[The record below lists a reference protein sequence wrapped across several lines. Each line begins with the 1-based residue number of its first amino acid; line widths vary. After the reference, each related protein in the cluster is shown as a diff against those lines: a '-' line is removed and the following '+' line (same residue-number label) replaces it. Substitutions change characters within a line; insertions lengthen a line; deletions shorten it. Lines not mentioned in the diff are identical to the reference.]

1 MPSSPMRCHT
11 GSAVALAQEAKA
23 AVTTP
28 FVPVASGVENFKPS
42 SGPAIGTGLPPV
54 MSSRR

>member
-1 MPSSPMRCHT
+1 MPSRPMRCHT
-11 GSAVALAQEAKA
+11 GSALAFAQDAKA

-42 SGPAIGTGLPPV
+42 SGPAIGTAVPPV
-54 MSSRR
+54 MSSKR

>member
-1 MPSSPMRCHT
+1 MRCHT
-11 GSAVALAQEAKA
+11 GSALAFAQDAKA

-42 SGPAIGTGLPPV
+42 SGPAIGTAVPPV
-54 MSSRR
+54 MSSKR